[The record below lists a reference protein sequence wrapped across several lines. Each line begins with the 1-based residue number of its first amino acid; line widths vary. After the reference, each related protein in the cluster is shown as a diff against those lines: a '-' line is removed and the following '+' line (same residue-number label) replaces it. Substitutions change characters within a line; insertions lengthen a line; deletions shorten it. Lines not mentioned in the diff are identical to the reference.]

1 MEVIDPPDADGLWLG
16 QHPRGTQLAWFSLL
30 IVGQAGLAILLLTL
44 LLAKSLSPRM
54 PALYNF
60 ILLSFLGTP
69 VYLILFYTGQYM
81 NPSPPYTQCYVQAIL
96 KHGFDPAFTWQTVM
110 RGPASPRH
118 PVVRNWIM
126 LSLPYFNFLL
136 FAIPAAVIGTR
147 FPGIVNRGGH
157 SFFCTIANVKFIF
170 AIGML
175 ICQGNF
181 VNLRTLLRANSRFPS
196 AVGICY
202 VVWKRRKAT
211 RSFGIPSIVGLS
223 LLTRIFIFGIWE
235 IIGLLLNS
243 GAVKSSTLVATSFL
257 AILPLSVFVT
267 FASQKDIL
275 RLWYQFRESRSKET
289 RDNHTKTKFKGKLRP
304 ATSLIT
310 NVNASR

>member
-16 QHPRGTQLAWFSLL
+16 EHPRGTQLAWFSLL
-30 IVGQAGLAILLLTL
+30 IIGQAGLAILLLTL
-44 LLAKSLSPRM
+44 FLAKSLSPRM

-69 VYLILFYTGQYM
+69 VYLILFYTGEFM

-96 KHGFDPAFTWQTVM
+96 KHGFDPAFVLSALILLFETWQTVM
-110 RGPASPRH
+110 RGPAGPRH
-118 PVVRNWIM
+118 PVLRNWIM
-126 LSLPYFNFLL
+126 LGLPYFNFLL
-136 FAIPAAVIGTR
+136 FAIPAAVIGNR
-147 FPGIVNRGGH
+147 FPEIVNRGGH
-157 SFFCTIANVKFIF
+157 SFFCTIANVKFGMILGIELSIF
-170 AIGML
+170 AIGMF
-175 ICQGNF
+175 ICQ
-181 VNLRTLLRANSRFPS
+181 
-196 AVGICY
+196 VGICY

-211 RSFGIPSIVGLS
+211 RSFGIPSIVDLS
-223 LLTRIFIFGIWE
+223 LVTRIFIFGIWE

-257 AILPLSVFVT
+257 AILPISVFVT

-304 ATSLIT
+304 ATSSIT
-310 NVNASR
+310 NVNAGR